1 MDFSSTILTFDPEN
15 QEVKKAADMA
25 TLQSRIWKKSSR
37 KILNDKRQT
46 KLITSLRMVGE
57 NGYEYFIS

>member
-25 TLQSRIWKKSSR
+25 TFQSQDLEKIKSE
-37 KILNDKRQT
+37 DT
-46 KLITSLRMVGE
+46 K
-57 NGYEYFIS
+57 